1 MTEGSSK
8 AEPLGEVT
16 DFSDNEECF
25 KDPQMGGVSIAL
37 GHGSVLF
44 ECAKHEMHSTTALKK
59 PNRLNPTRISL
70 VFYQHRNLNRPKH
83 GLEEW
88 EEKMRRRKLGISNAA
103 AATTPSPQ
111 TTTTAAPS
119 SPGVGVE
126 SKPSSQLM
134 MRSPTYTTMTWT
146 TLFPMHPC
154 MITGPYQEGGATG

>member
-1 MTEGSSK
+1 
-8 AEPLGEVT
+8 
-16 DFSDNEECF
+16 
-25 KDPQMGGVSIAL
+25 MGGVSIAL

-59 PNRLNPTRISL
+59 PNRLNPTRVSL

-88 EEKMRRRKLGISNAA
+88 EEKMRKRKLGIVSTAA
-103 AATTPSPQ
+103 STTTTSKQ
-111 TTTTAAPS
+111 TTTTTIS
-119 SPGVGVE
+119 NPGSNVE
-126 SKPSSQLM
+126 SKSTSNSQY